1 MSVLERIWFDESVL
15 ARSARLVLA
24 PPSWLYSSIV
34 RMRGTLYDRELLL
47 HAHRAAV
54 PVLSIGNL
62 SVGGT
67 GKTPLAAWA
76 AERLRAS
83 GARPAVLLRGYG
95 GDEPLV
101 HATLNPDI
109 PVIADPDRVAGS
121 RKALAAGADCAILD
135 DGFQHRRL
143 ARVADWVLVSAEQPP
158 EPARLLPAGPWR
170 EPPGALRRAAVTIV
184 TRKSASLEAASAIAA
199 RLAASHGVRCAI
211 VHLTPSDVVDARE
224 RRAIGLDRLRGV
236 RALVVSAIGAPSAFA
251 AQVRELG
258 VTKCDTLTFRDHHRF
273 TEADIVRIVR
283 EAARAD
289 VVVCT
294 LKDAVKLT
302 PLWPRAALPLWYVS
316 QRAEVERGEQLL
328 AATLASVMSAR
339 ASSSSTAGAAG

>member
-1 MSVLERIWFDESVL
+1 MNVLERIWFDESL
-15 ARSARLVLA
+15 PARSARLVLA

-34 RMRGTLYDRELLL
+34 RMRGALFDRQVL
-47 HAHRAAV
+47 HVHQAAV

-76 AERLRAS
+76 AERLRAA
-83 GARPAVLLRGYG
+83 GAKPAVLLRGYG

-101 HATLNPDI
+101 HAMLNPDV
-109 PVIADPDRVAGS
+109 PVIADPDRVAGAQQ
-121 RKALAAGADCAILD
+121 ALAAGADCAILD

-143 ARVADWVLVSAEQPP
+143 ARIADWVLVSAEQPP

-170 EPPGALRRAAVTIV
+170 EPTSSLRRATVVIV
-184 TRKSASLEAASAIAA
+184 TRKSASLETASAVAA
-199 RLAASHGVRCAI
+199 RLGARYGVDCAI

-224 RRAIGLDRLRGV
+224 RRSIGLQRLRGASV
-236 RALVVSAIGAPSAFA
+236 LLVAAIGAPAAFA
-251 AQVRELG
+251 AQVGDLG
-258 VTKCDTLTFRDHHRF
+258 VAQCETLTFRDHHRF
-273 TEADIVRIVR
+273 TEPDVSRIVQ
-283 EAARAD
+283 ASARFDA
-289 VVVCT
+289 VVCT

-302 PLWPRAALPLWYVS
+302 PLWPRAAPPLWYVS

-328 AATLASVMSAR
+328 AATLASVVSAR
-339 ASSSSTAGAAG
+339 ASSTSTAGAAG

>member
-1 MSVLERIWFDESVL
+1 MSVLERIWFDESIL
-15 ARSARLVLA
+15 ARGARFVLA
-24 PPSWLYSSIV
+24 PPSWLYSAIV
-34 RMRGTLYDRELLL
+34 RVRGALFDRELL

-76 AERLRAS
+76 AERLRAD
-83 GARPAVLLRGYG
+83 GAKPAVLLRGYG

-101 HATLNPDI
+101 HAMLNPDI
-109 PVIADPDRVAGS
+109 PVIADPDRVAGA

-158 EPARLLPAGPWR
+158 ESARVLPAGPWR
-170 EPPGALRRAAVTIV
+170 EPASALRRATVAVV
-184 TRKSASLEAASAIAA
+184 TRKSESLETASAIAA
-199 RLAASHGVRCAI
+199 RLTARHGVDCAI
-211 VHLTPSDVVDARE
+211 VHLMPSDVVDARE
-224 RRAIGLDRLRGV
+224 QRAIGLARLRDV
-236 RALVVSAIGAPSAFA
+236 RVLLVAAIGAPAAFA
-251 AQVRELG
+251 AQVRALG
-258 VTKCDTLTFRDHHRF
+258 VAECDTMTFRDHHRF
-273 TEADIVRIVR
+273 TEADVARIVQA
-283 EAARAD
+283 AARAD

-328 AATLASVMSAR
+328 AATLASVVSAR